1 MMVTELVRKAGL
13 SAVILSAFIGCRQQ
27 GDNQNAKQEW
37 KEGNSNGFNYKYVDG
52 DPMRSRFYTL
62 KNGLTVILSPNNRE
76 PRIRSLIALRAGS
89 NNDPETHTG
98 LAHYLEHL
106 LFKGTNKFGTL
117 DSAQEKSHIDEI
129 TRLYEVY
136 NQTTDAKERKTVYHQ
151 IDSVSG
157 IAAKYAIANEYD
169 QIMASMGSIGTNAHT
184 SFDETVY
191 EENIPSNAIDK
202 YLMLQAERFNNPVFR
217 LFHTELEAVYEEK
230 NRSLDNDESNV
241 YDSLLA
247 GLFPHHNYGKQTILG
262 TTAHLKNPSLK
273 AIRNFYNTYY
283 VPSNMG
289 LIMAGDF
296 DPDTLIAKI
305 EKTFSAWP
313 AGNTPPEYKAPEE
326 PALTQPVTKTVTGP
340 DAENITIAF
349 RLPGAKNYE
358 GTVESTLIQNL
369 LYNGKAGLLDLNLNN
384 QQKVLGSVAW
394 FMPIKDYSI
403 LVLSASPGEGQSLD
417 QVKDLLLSQISL
429 IKQGQFS
436 DSLLKAISVNYK
448 LSKIQGIHSND
459 NRANMLM
466 SEFIRN
472 KGVNWDKEV
481 GFVYN
486 MEQVSKNQLM
496 EFAKKYLDQNY
507 VVVYKKAGVNSN
519 REKVEKPSITPV
531 TINRDVQSP
540 LARQIASLTSGS
552 IQPQW
557 IDYNKDL
564 SRSMAGSSPLLHVLN
579 KEDQLFRLSFRIDLG
594 EWHNRLLPIAVQ
606 YLDFL
611 GDSTSS
617 SDEIKRQFYNIAC
630 DYNIATATEYTTIS
644 ITGLQENFANATTAF
659 EKLLRTCKEDKA
671 ALENLKARILKS
683 RQDAKLN
690 KEAIAEGLRSYAMY
704 GAQNPFNYQL
714 SNKEIQDLSADQ
726 LLAVLH
732 NLFNYAHTIVYYGPL
747 KESDF
752 KEQITSLHAMPA
764 SWTAAPPAMVFTR
777 TQPAGKEV
785 LFAPY
790 NMVQAEVQWINNS
803 VPFDST
809 LTPTVD
815 LFNQY
820 FGGGMGS
827 LVFQTIREARALAY
841 TAYAFYRSP
850 GKKGDS
856 YSTMAYVG
864 TQADKMKEAILA
876 MDELLTNLPPSP
888 AMLETAREA
897 ILQKIANERIME
909 DAIAFNFLTAQR
921 LGLQTDQRKY
931 IYEKVKTITFGEV
944 NKFYTDHIAGK
955 NYTYCIL
962 GSDATYKQSAFLQPA
977 VSRKL
982 TSDQLFGY

>member
-1 MMVTELVRKAGL
+1 MMVTEFIRKAGI
-13 SAVILSAFIGCRQQ
+13 SAAVLSAFTGCQQQ
-27 GDNQNAKQEW
+27 GDNQNAKKEW
-37 KEGNSNGFNYKYVDG
+37 KETTSNGFHYKYVDG
-52 DPMRSRFYTL
+52 DPMKSRFYTL

-76 PRIRSLIALRAGS
+76 PRIRSLMALRAGS

-117 DSAQEKSHIDEI
+117 DSTQEKSYIDEI

-136 NQTTDAKERKTVYHQ
+136 NQTTDARERKTVYHQ

-169 QIMASMGSIGTNAHT
+169 QIMAAMGGIGTNAHT

-191 EENIPSNAIDK
+191 EENFPSNAIDK

-230 NRSLDNDESNV
+230 NRSLDSDNSNMF
-241 YDSLLA
+241 DSLLA
-247 GLFPHHNYGKQTILG
+247 GLFPNHNYGKQTILG

-305 EKTFSAWP
+305 EKSFSAWP
-313 AGNTPPEYKAPEE
+313 AGKTPAEYKAPDE
-326 PALTQPVTKTVTGP
+326 PAFTQPVSKTVIGP

-358 GTVESTLIQNL
+358 GTIESTIIQNL
-369 LYNGKAGLLDLNLNN
+369 LYNGKAGLMDLNLNN

-394 FMPIKDYSI
+394 FMPMKDYSV
-403 LVLSASPGEGQSLD
+403 LVLSGNPGEGQSLD
-417 QVKDLLLSQISL
+417 QVKDLLLSQVNL
-429 IKQGQFS
+429 IKQGQFN

-448 LSKIQGIHSND
+448 LSKIQSIHSND

-466 SEFIRN
+466 GEFIRN

-481 GFVYN
+481 GFVNN
-486 MEQVSKNQLM
+486 MEQVSKTQLM
-496 EFAKKYLDQNY
+496 EFAKKFLDQNY

-519 REKVEKPSITPV
+519 QEKVEKPGITPV
-531 TINRDVQSP
+531 TINRDVQSA
-540 LARQIASLTSGS
+540 LAKQIATLPAGA

-564 SRSMAGSSPLLHVLN
+564 NRSMAGSSPLLHVLN

-630 DYNIATATEYTTIS
+630 DYNIATANEHTTIL
-644 ITGLQENFANATTAF
+644 ITGLHENFANATTAF
-659 EKLLRTCKEDKA
+659 EKLLRTCREDRA
-671 ALENLKARILKS
+671 ALDNLKARILKG

-690 KEAIAEGLRSYAMY
+690 KEAIGEALRNYAMF

-714 SNKEIQDLSADQ
+714 SNKEIQELTADQ
-726 LLAVLH
+726 LINVLH
-732 NLFNYAHTIVYYGPL
+732 NLFNYAHTIVYYGPM
-747 KESDF
+747 KEKDF
-752 KEQITSLHAMPA
+752 KEQISSLHAVPA
-764 SWTAAPPAMVFTR
+764 SWSAAPPAMQFTR
-777 TQPAGKEV
+777 TQPSGKEI

-790 NMVQAEVQWINNS
+790 NMVQAEVQWVNNS
-803 VPFDST
+803 IPFDST
-809 LTPTVD
+809 LMPTTE

-827 LVFQTIREARALAY
+827 VVFQTIREARAQAY
-841 TAYAFYRSP
+841 TAYAVYRTP
-850 GKKGDS
+850 AKKADN

-876 MDELLTNLPPSP
+876 MDELLTNLPQSP
-888 AMLETAREA
+888 AMLEIAREA

-909 DAIAFNFLTAQR
+909 DAIAFNFLYAQKF
-921 LGLQTDQRKY
+921 GLHTDQRKY
-931 IYEKVKTITFGEV
+931 IYEKVKTITFEEV

-982 TSDQLFGY
+982 TPDQLFGY